1 MRKMKRNPRINRIY
15 GYILILFLFFSILS
29 LSGCYFLSPGN
40 ISSTP
45 DQQESIKPRDGEEIN
60 NMEEEPTA
68 IVKGDL
74 PQEIVSMGQI
84 TLVALKDYKYEKVE
98 ELVHPDICLRF
109 SPYPY
114 MADTNLLFCPGE
126 LIDTVNSDNIIN
138 WGNYDGTG
146 EPIQL
151 TFGDYHDNFIYV
163 ADFDSAPIIG
173 LNVEVSSGNSINNIA
188 DIYPNGLMIEY
199 YFPEFEAQYGGLDW
213 RSLRLV
219 FINVNEVWYLAAI
232 IHGEWTI

>member
-1 MRKMKRNPRINRIY
+1 MKRNPKINNIP
-15 GYILILFLFFSILS
+15 GYILLLFLFSSILS
-29 LSGCYFLSPGN
+29 LPGCYYLPVGD

-45 DQQESIKPRDGEEIN
+45 DRKGNIKPRDGEEIN
-60 NMEEEPTA
+60 NIEEEPTT

-74 PQEIVSMGQI
+74 PQEIVLMGQI
-84 TLVALKDYKYEKVE
+84 TLNALKNYKYEKVE
-98 ELVHPDICLRF
+98 ELIHQDICLRF

-114 MADTNLLFCPGE
+114 LADTNLSFCQGD
-126 LIDTVNSDNIIN
+126 LIDVVYSDNILT

-151 TFGDYHDNFIYV
+151 TFSDYHDKFIYV
-163 ADFDSAPIIG
+163 ADFSSAPIIG
-173 LNVEVSSGNSINNIA
+173 LNVEVSSGNSINNISE
-188 DIYPNGLMIEY
+188 IYPDGLMIEY
-199 YFPEFEAQYGGLDW
+199 YFPGFDAQYAGMDW

-219 FINVNEVWYLAAI
+219 FINVNDAWYLAAI